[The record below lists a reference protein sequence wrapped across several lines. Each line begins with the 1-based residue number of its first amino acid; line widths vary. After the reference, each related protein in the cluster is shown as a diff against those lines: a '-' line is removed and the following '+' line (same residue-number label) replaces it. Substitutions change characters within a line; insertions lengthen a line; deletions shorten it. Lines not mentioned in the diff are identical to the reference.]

1 MASTVQEYN
10 FTVYQGAEANVT
22 LNLTES
28 NGSASDLTGYA
39 VRGVVKTRYSS
50 SDILLDL
57 VPSILTPATDGKISI
72 SIPATPTSNLPVGQF
87 VYDIEK
93 FPTNNTEA
101 VSKVIKG
108 FFNVLPE
115 TTTT

>member
-39 VRGVVKTRYSS
+39 VRGIVKHRYSDDS
-50 SDILLDL
+50 ALLDL
-57 VPSILTPATDGKISI
+57 APAILNPATDGKISI
-72 SIPATPTSNLPVGQF
+72 SIPSTPTSQLPVGQF

-93 FPTNNTEA
+93 YPTNNTEA
-101 VSKVIKG
+101 VSKVLKG

-115 TTTT
+115 ATTT